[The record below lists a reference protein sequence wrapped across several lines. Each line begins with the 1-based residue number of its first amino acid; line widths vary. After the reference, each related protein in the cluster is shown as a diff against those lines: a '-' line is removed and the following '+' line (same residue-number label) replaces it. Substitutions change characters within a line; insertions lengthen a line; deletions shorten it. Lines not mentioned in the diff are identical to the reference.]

1 MHRLII
7 DTDPGVDDAQAIAY
21 ALAHPDISV
30 EGLTTVF
37 GNASVDITTRNALQL
52 LDVFDASEIP
62 VAQGADQPLQIPR
75 FASPDF
81 VHGEDAMGDI
91 GLPPPTNSVD
101 PRSAAQFIVDSAN
114 ELQGELTLVAIGPL
128 TNIAAALQLDAG
140 LPAKVNQLVIMG
152 GTVVEPGNV
161 TPVAEANFIGDP
173 HAAEMVLAQDWPA
186 TVIGLDVTHQTLLYD
201 QDLEK
206 ISTHCGE
213 AGDLLRRSSRFYFD
227 FYRGDQELEKHEQ
240 SRAPMHDASAL
251 VYLTNPEAFSCTAG
265 AACVIKD
272 GPAMG
277 QLALDRKGSPYV
289 LPHWEERPKISVAM
303 QVHAAKVHDNFV
315 ETLLRGFAA

>member
-1 MHRLII
+1 MHRIII

-52 LDVFDASEIP
+52 LDVFGAGEIP
-62 VAQGADQPLQIPR
+62 VAQGADHPLQIPR

-81 VHGEDAMGDI
+81 VHGKDAMGDI
-91 GLPPPTNSVD
+91 GLAPPTSLVD
-101 PRSAAQFIVDSAN
+101 PRSAAQFIVDIAN
-114 ELQGELTLVAIGPL
+114 QLQGELTLVAIGPL
-128 TNIAAALQLDAG
+128 TNIAAALRLDAG
-140 LPAKVNQLVIMG
+140 LPAKVRQLVIMG

-173 HAAEMVLAQDWPA
+173 HAAEQVLAQDWPA

-206 ISTHCGE
+206 ISAHCGD
-213 AGDLLRRSSRFYFD
+213 AGDLLRKSSRFYFD
-227 FYRGDQELEKHEQ
+227 FYRGDKNLEKHEQ
-240 SRAPMHDASAL
+240 SCAPMHDASAL
-251 VYLTNPEAFSCTAG
+251 VYLTKPEAFTFVTG
-265 AACVIKD
+265 AACVIED

-277 QLALDRKGSPYV
+277 QLVLDRKGSPYV
-289 LPHWEERPKISVAM
+289 MPHWEGRPKISAAM
-303 QVHAAKVHDNFV
+303 QVQAARVHDDFV
-315 ETLLRGFAA
+315 DTLLRGFAA